1 MERTASPSRWVFI
14 GLAAIVMGAAGTY
27 QFIWS
32 SLSGAVG
39 TRIAASGTALS
50 TVFTLYIVAQTL
62 VQLPAGRI
70 RDRFGPRKLL
80 MVSGVCMF
88 AGYAGT
94 ALASS
99 IYAIYLS
106 YIVGGV
112 GAGIAYTVAVNT
124 SVKWFDE
131 RRGLA
136 TGVVTM
142 AYGVVSVL
150 LIPLIRS
157 SIDTRFTTTL
167 LALGGV
173 VGLVGVLS
181 GIVLRDPE
189 TVTTSA
195 ETMDA
200 SDAAENTDGIGSIDE
215 TRSVGWR
222 TAAKTWQFWLFYGVL
237 VVVNGVG
244 LMLIGQSVRL
254 TTELGLSAAV
264 ATTVASVIAFSDGAG
279 ILLVSGVSDKL
290 GGERT
295 AGLSLLLCS
304 LSLAGAIA
312 AANQHHASLFL
323 LLAGGAAF
331 FRSPVFSIF
340 PNLVGSY
347 YGEARSSENYAAIY
361 TAKVPGGVFGG
372 TVTSV
377 LISFL
382 GWSVSFYLGAVLIAL
397 AGVLMFSLKPTTV
410 LPNESN
416 AVDT

>member
-1 MERTASPSRWVFI
+1 MEKSASPSRWLLI
-14 GLAAIVMGAAGTY
+14 GLAATVMGAAGTY

-39 TRIAASGTALS
+39 TRIAASETALS

-70 RDRFGPRKLL
+70 RDRFGPQKLL
-80 MVSGVCMF
+80 VASGISMF

-94 ALASS
+94 AVASS
-99 IYAIYLS
+99 ILSIYLS

-136 TGVVTM
+136 TGLVTM
-142 AYGVVSVL
+142 AYGGISVL
-150 LIPLIRS
+150 LIPLLREY
-157 SIDTRFTTTL
+157 IDTRFTATL
-167 LALGGV
+167 LVLGGI
-173 VGLVGVLS
+173 VGVL
-181 GIVLRDPE
+181 GILAGLILRDPDDR
-189 TVTTSA
+189 TTATGEGDGSVSRKEA
-195 ETMDA
+195 DQGELMDESTA
-200 SDAAENTDGIGSIDE
+200 
-215 TRSVGWR
+215 VGWR
-222 TAAKTWQFWLFYGVL
+222 TAAKTWQFWSFYGVL

-244 LMLIGQSVRL
+244 LMLIGQSVQL

-264 ATTVASVIAFSDGAG
+264 ATSVASVVALADGAG
-279 ILLVSGVSDKL
+279 ILIISSLSDTF

-295 AGLSLLLCS
+295 AGVSLLLCS
-304 LSLAGAIA
+304 MSLAGAIA
-312 AANQHHASLFL
+312 AANQHHPVLFL

-347 YGEARSSENYAAIY
+347 YGEARSSENYALIY

-372 TVTSV
+372 TVASV
-377 LISFL
+377 LVSLL
-382 GWSVSFYLGAVLIAL
+382 GWSMSFYLGAGLIAL
-397 AGVLMFSLKPTTV
+397 AGLSTLSLTPTTTV
-410 LPNESN
+410 SKEASTTDP
-416 AVDT
+416 